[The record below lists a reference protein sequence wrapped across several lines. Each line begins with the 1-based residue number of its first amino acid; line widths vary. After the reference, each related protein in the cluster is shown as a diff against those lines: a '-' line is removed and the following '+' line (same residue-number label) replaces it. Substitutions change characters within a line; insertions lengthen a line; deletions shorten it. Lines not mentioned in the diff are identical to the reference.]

1 MKSINLIQCIYS
13 TIYFTSAISTQAE
26 NTREEAKQL
35 ISAAQT
41 KTNSTQNEV
50 MKTLY
55 CTVLYCTVMY
65 CTAQVTERLGERL
78 QNINLWKF
86 ELEKTIRDMVGLKL
100 QRLHRF
106 SQSRK
111 RHCI

>member
-1 MKSINLIQCIYS
+1 MSHPS
-13 TIYFTSAISTQAE
+13 PPSPP
-26 NTREEAKQL
+26 
-35 ISAAQT
+35 AA
-41 KTNSTQNEV
+41 V
-50 MKTLY
+50 LALDVVLLY
-55 CTVLYCTVMY
+55 CTVLYCTVLY
-65 CTAQVTERLGERL
+65 CTVLYCTVLYCTVQVTERLGERL